1 MSFSAEILKRY
12 ERQLIMPAIGEPG
25 QQKLFAARV
34 LVVGAGGLGSPATYY
49 LTAAGVGTIG
59 LVDSD
64 RVELSNL
71 QRQILHWEK
80 DLNRPKVD
88 SAKEKLAAFNPGT
101 TINTYFLTLNEE
113 NVEEVMA
120 PYDLVVAAVDN
131 FATRHLLNKTCFKL
145 NKPLIEGGVSHF
157 TGLIT
162 TFIPPEGPCYNCLF
176 SGVPAEKKPIP
187 LVGVLPGV
195 IGVLQANE
203 ALKLILGIGT
213 PLKGRLMLFDA
224 LEAQFE
230 TIPLQPSPNCPV
242 CGNASS
248 KLQHP

>member
-1 MSFSAEILKRY
+1 MSFSAEILSRY
-12 ERQLIMPAIGEPG
+12 ERQLIIPAIGEAG
-25 QQKLFAARV
+25 QQKLFDAKV

-49 LTAAGVGTIG
+49 LAAAGVGTIG

-71 QRQILHWEK
+71 QRQIIHWQK

-88 SAKEKLAAFNPGT
+88 SAKEKLTAFNPGI
-101 TINTYFLTLNEE
+101 TINTYFLTLDEE
-113 NVEEVMA
+113 NAAEVMA
-120 PYDLVVAAVDN
+120 PYDLAVAAVDN

-145 NKPLIEGGVSHF
+145 NKPLIEGGVSNF
-157 TGLIT
+157 TGLVT

-176 SGVPAEKKPIP
+176 SGFPAEKKPIP
-187 LVGVLPGV
+187 LVGVLPGT

-203 ALKLILGIGT
+203 VLKLILGIGT

-224 LEAQFE
+224 LETQFE
-230 TIPLQPSPNCPV
+230 TISLQPSPNCPV
-242 CGNASS
+242 CGKIST
-248 KLQHP
+248 KIQHP